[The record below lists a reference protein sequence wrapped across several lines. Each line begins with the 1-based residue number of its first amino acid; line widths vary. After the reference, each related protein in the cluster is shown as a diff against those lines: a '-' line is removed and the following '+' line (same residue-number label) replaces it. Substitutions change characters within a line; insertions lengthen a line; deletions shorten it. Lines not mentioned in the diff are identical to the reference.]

1 MKQLFLQR
9 RKGAK
14 PQRKTSFLRLRP
26 PLRLCV
32 KKAKLH
38 LMSEKPQLDK
48 FGVAAALQEIAQ
60 MMDLKGGQFRFKAK
74 AYNAGARA
82 IQAVADLDRLVR
94 EDCLTTLPRI
104 GDALA
109 SQIKQLY
116 LTGESS
122 VLSQLRKEFPTG
134 IVELSSVPGLSV
146 QKIRVLQ
153 EELGITSIAD
163 LKAAAEAGRL
173 REIKGFGPKTE
184 ERLLQQLA
192 TPVQKPKR
200 RLHLHHAWNTADQV
214 VDYLRAIDGVVEV
227 SVAGSLRRWVET
239 IDVIDIVAGANDPQ
253 AVIEKFLQFPLIL
266 SSHIEDENT
275 CVAQFGDGAQVWLTA
290 VSPKDFGITLF
301 VKTGSQS
308 HLEKVQSHAERKK
321 ISFAK
326 LPRTEDQLYKRL
338 GMAYI
343 PPELREDQGEIEAAL
358 AKKLPEDLVTEADIK
373 GIVHAHTT
381 YSDGIHTLDAMV
393 RGAEA
398 MGMKY
403 ITITDHSPTAIYANG
418 LNVDRLKRQW
428 DEIDE
433 LQEQV
438 SIKILRGTESDIIAS
453 GNLDYP
459 DDVLEKFDVIVAS
472 IHARYKMD
480 GAKMT
485 QRITSAMRQPVFKIW
500 GHALG
505 RLLERR
511 PPVEC
516 DVERILDVIAESKAA
531 IEINGDPYRLD
542 LEPRWV
548 REARKRKIK
557 FVISTDAHS
566 VKAMNNVKYG
576 VAMARRGWVTRKE
589 VLNTL
594 NTAAFTKAVKPV

>member
-1 MKQLFLQR
+1 MQ
-9 RKGAK
+9 
-14 PQRKTSFLRLRP
+14 
-26 PLRLCV
+26 
-32 KKAKLH
+32 
-38 LMSEKPQLDK
+38 EKPQLDK

-60 MMDLKGGQFRFKAK
+60 MMDLKGGQYRFKAK

-94 EDCLTTLPRI
+94 EDRLTTLPRI

-122 VLSQLRKEFPTG
+122 VLNQLRTEFPAG

-153 EELGITSIAD
+153 EELGITSIAE
-163 LKAAAEAGRL
+163 LKAAAEAGKL

-184 ERLLQQLA
+184 ERLLKQLA

-239 IDVIDIVAGANDPQ
+239 VDVIDIVAGANDPQ
-253 AVIEKFLQFPLIL
+253 ALIEKFLQFPLIL

-275 CVAQFGDGAQVWLTA
+275 CVAQFSDGAQVWLTA
-290 VSPKDFGITLF
+290 VPPKDFGITLF

-308 HLEKVQSHAERKK
+308 HLEKVQAYAERKK

-373 GIVHAHTT
+373 GIVHCHTT

-485 QRITSAMRQPVFKIW
+485 ERITSAMRQPVFKIW

-511 PPVEC
+511 PPIEC

-594 NTAAFTKAVKPV
+594 NTPAFAKAVRPVSV

>member
-1 MKQLFLQR
+1 M
-9 RKGAK
+9 
-14 PQRKTSFLRLRP
+14 P

-32 KKAKLH
+32 KKGKLAS
-38 LMSEKPQLDK
+38 MSGKPQLDR

-60 MMDLKGGQFRFKAK
+60 MMDLKGGKFRFKAK
-74 AYNAGARA
+74 AYNAGART
-82 IQAVADLDRLVR
+82 IQGVADLDRLVR
-94 EDCLTTLPRI
+94 EDRLTTLPRI

-122 VLSQLRKEFPTG
+122 VLNGLRNEFPKG
-134 IVELSSVPGLSV
+134 VVELSAVPGLSV
-146 QKIRVLQ
+146 DKIRQLQ
-153 EELGITSIAD
+153 EELGITSIAE
-163 LKAAAEAGRL
+163 LKAAAEAGQL
-173 REIKGFGPKTE
+173 RTLKGFGPKTE
-184 ERLLQQLA
+184 QRLLA
-192 TPVQKPKR
+192 HVSSPVQKPKR
-200 RLHLHHAWNTADQV
+200 RLYLHHAWNTANEV
-214 VDYLRAIDGVVEV
+214 VDYLKAFDDVVDV
-227 SVAGSLRRWVET
+227 SVAGSLRRWEET
-239 IDVIDIVAGANDPQ
+239 VGVIDIVAAADDP
-253 AVIEKFLQFPLIL
+253 AALIEKFLQSPLIV
-266 SSHIEDENT
+266 SSHIEDDNT
-275 CVAQFGDGAQVWLTA
+275 CVAQFADGAQVWLTA
-290 VSPKDFGITLF
+290 VPPKEFGVTLF
-301 VKTGSQS
+301 VKTGSQA
-308 HLEKVQSHAERKK
+308 HIEKVMAHAERKK
-321 ISFAK
+321 VNFAR
-326 LPRTEDQLYKRL
+326 LPRTEEQIYSRL
-338 GMAYI
+338 GMSYI

-358 AKKLPEDLVTEADIK
+358 AKKIPEDLLTEADIK
-373 GIVHAHTT
+373 GQVHCHTT
-381 YSDGIHTLDAMV
+381 YSDGIHTLEAMV
-393 RGAEA
+393 RGAEE

-418 LNVDRLKRQW
+418 VKLDRLKRQW

-433 LQEQV
+433 VQEKV

-459 DDVLEKFDVIVAS
+459 DAVLEKFDVIVAS

-480 GAKMT
+480 AAKMT
-485 QRITSAMRQPVFKIW
+485 ERITTAMRQPVFKIW

-505 RLLERR
+505 RLLQRR
-511 PPVEC
+511 PPFEC
-516 DVERILDVIAESKAA
+516 DVEKILDVIAESKAA

-566 VKAMNNVKYG
+566 VKAMNNIKYG

-594 NTAAFTKAVKPV
+594 NTSAFAKAVKPVHG

>member
-1 MKQLFLQR
+1 MPK
-9 RKGAK
+9 
-14 PQRKTSFLRLRP
+14 
-26 PLRLCV
+26 
-32 KKAKLH
+32 
-38 LMSEKPQLDK
+38 EKPQLDR

-60 MMDLKGGQFRFKAK
+60 LMDLKGGQFRFKAK

-94 EDCLTTLPRI
+94 EDSLTTLPRI

-122 VLSQLRKEFPTG
+122 VLNGLRKEFPSG
-134 IVELSSVPGLSV
+134 VIELSSVPGLSV
-146 QKIRVLQ
+146 EKIKQLD
-153 EELGITSIAD
+153 EAGISSIAQ
-163 LKAAAEAGRL
+163 LKDAAETGRL
-173 REIKGFGPKTE
+173 QALKGFGPKTE
-184 ERLLQQLA
+184 QRLLKQLA
-192 TPVQKPKR
+192 APIQKPKR

-214 VDYLRAIDGVVEV
+214 IEYLKAIDGVVEV
-227 SVAGSLRRWVET
+227 SVAGSLRRWEET
-239 IDVIDIVAGANDPQ
+239 VDVIDIVAGTDDP
-253 AVIEKFLQFPLIL
+253 AALIEKFLQFPLIL
-266 SSHIEDENT
+266 SSHKEDENT
-275 CVAQFGDGAQVWLTA
+275 CVAQFADGAQVWLTA
-290 VSPKDFGITLF
+290 APPKEFGITLF
-301 VKTGSQS
+301 AKTGSQA
-308 HLEKVQSHAERKK
+308 HLQKVQQYAERKK
-321 ISFAK
+321 INFTR
-326 LPRTEDQLYKRL
+326 LPRNEEQLYSRL

-358 AKKLPEDLVTEADIK
+358 AKKIPEDLVTEADIR
-373 GIVHAHTT
+373 GIVHCHTT

-393 RGAEA
+393 RGAEE

-418 LNVDRLKRQW
+418 VNVDRLMRQW

-453 GNLDYP
+453 GKLDYP
-459 DDVLEKFDVIVAS
+459 DSVLEKFDVIVAS

-480 GAKMT
+480 SEKMT
-485 QRITSAMRQPVFKIW
+485 QRITTAMREPVFKIW
-500 GHALG
+500 GHGLG
-505 RLLERR
+505 RLLQRR
-511 PPVEC
+511 PPFEC

-557 FVISTDAHS
+557 FVVSTDAHS

-594 NTAAFTKAVKPV
+594 NAGAFAKAVRPASV

>member
-1 MKQLFLQR
+1 MSAQ
-9 RKGAK
+9 
-14 PQRKTSFLRLRP
+14 P
-26 PLRLCV
+26 
-32 KKAKLH
+32 KL
-38 LMSEKPQLDK
+38 DR

-60 MMDLKGGQFRFKAK
+60 LMDLKGGQYRFKAK

-94 EDCLTTLPRI
+94 EDSLTTLPRI

-122 VLSQLRKEFPTG
+122 VLNGLRKEFPTG
-134 IVELSSVPGLSV
+134 IVELSAVPGLGV
-146 QKIRVLQ
+146 DKIRQLQ
-153 EELGITSIAD
+153 DELGITSIAE
-163 LKAAAEAGRL
+163 LKAAAEAGKL
-173 REIKGFGPKTE
+173 QKLKGFGPKTE
-184 ERLLQQLA
+184 QRLLAQLA

-214 VDYLRAIDGVVEV
+214 IDYLKAIDGVVEV
-227 SVAGSLRRWVET
+227 SVAGSLRRWEET
-239 IDVIDIVAGANDPQ
+239 VDVVDIVAGTNDP
-253 AVIEKFLQFPLIL
+253 AGLIEKFLEFPLVL
-266 SSHIEDENT
+266 SSQIEDENT
-275 CVAQFGDGAQVWLTA
+275 CVAQFADGAQVWLTA
-290 VSPKDFGITLF
+290 VPPKEFGLTLF
-301 VKTGSQS
+301 VKTGSQA
-308 HLEKVQSHAERKK
+308 HLEKVKEIAERKK
-321 ISFAK
+321 ISFAR
-326 LPRTEDQLYKRL
+326 LPRTETQLYARL

-343 PPELREDQGEIEAAL
+343 PPELREDHGELEAAL
-358 AKKLPEDLVTEADIK
+358 AKKIPEDLVTEADVK
-373 GIVHAHTT
+373 GMVHCHTT

-418 LNVDRLKRQW
+418 LKFDRLKRQW

-433 LQEQV
+433 VQEQV

-453 GNLDYP
+453 GKLDYP
-459 DDVLEKFDVIVAS
+459 DAVLEKFDVIVAS

-480 GAKMT
+480 SAKMT
-485 QRITSAMRQPVFKIW
+485 ERITTAMREPVFKIW
-500 GHALG
+500 GHGLG
-505 RLLERR
+505 RLLQRR
-511 PPVEC
+511 PPFEC

-594 NTAAFTKAVKPV
+594 SPSAFAKAVRPV

>member
-1 MKQLFLQR
+1 MPEKQ
-9 RKGAK
+9 
-14 PQRKTSFLRLRP
+14 
-26 PLRLCV
+26 
-32 KKAKLH
+32 
-38 LMSEKPQLDK
+38 KPQLDR

-60 MMDLKGGQFRFKAK
+60 LMELKGGQNRFKAK

-94 EDCLTTLPRI
+94 EDSLTTLPRI

-122 VLSQLRKEFPTG
+122 VLNALRQEFPKG
-134 IVELSSVPGLSV
+134 VIELSGVPGLSV
-146 QKIRVLQ
+146 EKIKQLD
-153 EELGITSIAD
+153 EAGISSVAQ
-163 LKAAAEAGRL
+163 LKAAAETGRL
-173 REIKGFGPKTE
+173 ESLKGFGPKTAQ
-184 ERLLQQLA
+184 RLLTQLA

-200 RLHLHHAWNTADQV
+200 RLHLHHAWNTADQSIE
-214 VDYLRAIDGVVEV
+214 YLKAIDGVVDV
-227 SVAGSLRRWVET
+227 SVAGSLRRWEET
-239 IDVIDIVAGANDPQ
+239 IGVIDIVASAKDPA
-253 AVIEKFLQFPLIL
+253 AVIEKFLQFQLIL

-275 CVAQFGDGAQVWLTA
+275 CVAQFADGAQVWLT
-290 VSPKDFGITLF
+290 VVPPKEFAITLF
-301 VKTGSQS
+301 VKTGSQA
-308 HLEKVQSHAERKK
+308 HIEKVQKYAEKKK
-321 ISFAK
+321 ISFAR
-326 LPRTEDQLYKRL
+326 LPKTEEQLYSRL

-343 PPELREDQGEIEAAL
+343 PPEMREDQGEIEAAL
-358 AKKLPEDLVTEADIK
+358 AKKIPEDLVAVEDIK
-373 GIVHAHTT
+373 GMVHCHTT
-381 YSDGIHTLDAMV
+381 YSDGIHTLEAMV
-393 RGAEA
+393 RGAEE

-418 LNVDRLKRQW
+418 LKVDRLKRQW

-433 LQEQV
+433 VQEKV

-453 GNLDYP
+453 GALDYP
-459 DDVLEKFDVIVAS
+459 DAVLEKFDVIVAS

-480 GAKMT
+480 SPKMT
-485 QRITSAMRQPVFKIW
+485 QRIVTAMRQPVFKIW
-500 GHALG
+500 GHGLG
-505 RLLERR
+505 RLLQRR
-511 PPVEC
+511 PPFEC

-542 LEPRWV
+542 LEPRWL

-557 FVISTDAHS
+557 FVVSTDAHS

-576 VAMARRGWVTRKE
+576 VAMARRGWITRKE

-594 NTAAFTKAVKPV
+594 NTTSFAKAVRPV

>member
-1 MKQLFLQR
+1 M
-9 RKGAK
+9 A
-14 PQRKTSFLRLRP
+14 T
-26 PLRLCV
+26 
-32 KKAKLH
+32 
-38 LMSEKPQLDK
+38 EKPQLDK

-60 MMDLKGGQFRFKAK
+60 IMDLKGGQYRFKAK

-94 EDCLTTLPRI
+94 EDRLTSLPRI

-109 SQIKQLY
+109 AQIRQLY

-122 VLSQLRKEFPTG
+122 VLIELRKEFPAG

-146 QKIRVLQ
+146 QKIRILT
-153 EELGITSIAD
+153 EELGITSIAE
-163 LKAAAEAGRL
+163 LKAAAEAGKL
-173 REIKGFGPKTE
+173 REVKGFGPKTE
-184 ERLLQQLA
+184 ARLLKQLA
-192 TPVQKPKR
+192 TPVEKPKR

-214 VDYLRAIDGVVEV
+214 VDYLKAIDGVVEV

-239 IDVIDIVAGANDPQ
+239 VDVIEIVAGTDDPQ
-253 AVIEKFLQFPLIL
+253 SLIEKLLQFPSIL
-266 SSHIEDENT
+266 SSHLEDENT
-275 CVAQFGDGAQVWLTA
+275 CVAQFSDGAQVRLTA
-290 VSPKDFGITLF
+290 VPPEDFCLTLF
-301 VKTGSQS
+301 VKTGSQA
-308 HLEKVQSHAERKK
+308 HLERVQQYAERKK
-321 ISFAK
+321 LNFAK
-326 LPRTEDQLYKRL
+326 LPRTEEQLYKRL

-343 PPELREDQGEIEAAL
+343 PPELREDQGEIEAAI
-358 AKKLPEDLVTEADIK
+358 AKKLPEELVTEADIK
-373 GIVHAHTT
+373 GIVHCHTT

-438 SIKILRGTESDIIAS
+438 SIKILRGTESDIIAT

-459 DDVLEKFDVIVAS
+459 DNVLEKFDVIVAS

-480 GAKMT
+480 AAKMT
-485 QRITSAMRQPVFKIW
+485 ERITAAMRQPVFKIW

-511 PPVEC
+511 APIEC

-548 REARKRKIK
+548 REARKRKIR

-566 VKAMNNVKYG
+566 VKALHNVKYG

-594 NTAAFTKAVKPV
+594 SPAAFAKAVKPVSV

>member
-1 MKQLFLQR
+1 
-9 RKGAK
+9 
-14 PQRKTSFLRLRP
+14 
-26 PLRLCV
+26 
-32 KKAKLH
+32 
-38 LMSEKPQLDK
+38 MSGKPQLDR

-60 MMDLKGGQFRFKAK
+60 LMDLKGGQFRFKAK

-82 IQAVADLDRLVR
+82 IQGVADLDRLVR
-94 EDCLTTLPRI
+94 EDRLTTLPRI

-122 VLSQLRKEFPTG
+122 VLNGLRQEFPKG
-134 IVELSSVPGLSV
+134 VVELSAVPGLSIE
-146 QKIRVLQ
+146 KIRQLQ
-153 EELGITSIAD
+153 EELGITSIAE
-163 LKAAAEAGRL
+163 LKAAAEAGQL
-173 REIKGFGPKTE
+173 RTLKGFGPKTE
-184 ERLLQQLA
+184 QRLLTHIS

-200 RLHLHHAWNTADQV
+200 RLHLHHAWNTADEV
-214 VDYLRAIDGVVEV
+214 VNYLKAIDGVIDV
-227 SVAGSLRRWVET
+227 SVAGSLRRWEET
-239 IDVIDIVAGANDPQ
+239 VGVIDIVAAANDP
-253 AVIEKFLQFPLIL
+253 AALIEKFLQSPLIL

-275 CVAQFGDGAQVWLTA
+275 CVAQFADGAQFWLTA
-290 VSPKDFGITLF
+290 VPPKEFGVTLF
-301 VKTGSQS
+301 VKTGSQA
-308 HLEKVQSHAERKK
+308 HIEKVMAHAERKK
-321 ISFAK
+321 ISFAR
-326 LPRTEDQLYKRL
+326 LPRTEEDVYKRL
-338 GMAYI
+338 GMSYI

-358 AKKLPEDLVTEADIK
+358 AKKIPEDLVTETDIK
-373 GIVHAHTT
+373 GQVHCHTT
-381 YSDGIHTLDAMV
+381 YSDGIHTLEAMV
-393 RGAEA
+393 RGAEE

-418 LNVDRLKRQW
+418 LKLDRLKRQW

-433 LQEQV
+433 VQEKV

-453 GNLDYP
+453 GELDYP
-459 DDVLEKFDVIVAS
+459 DAVLEKFDVIVAS

-485 QRITSAMRQPVFKIW
+485 ERITTAMRYPIFKIW

-505 RLLERR
+505 RLLQRR
-511 PPVEC
+511 PPFEC
-516 DVERILDVIAESKAA
+516 DVEKILDVIAESKAA

-566 VKAMNNVKYG
+566 VKAMNNIKYG

-594 NTAAFTKAVKPV
+594 NTSAFAKAVKP

>member
-1 MKQLFLQR
+1 
-9 RKGAK
+9 
-14 PQRKTSFLRLRP
+14 
-26 PLRLCV
+26 
-32 KKAKLH
+32 
-38 LMSEKPQLDK
+38 MSQKPQLDR
-48 FGVAAALQEIAQ
+48 FGVAAALQEIAKL
-60 MMDLKGGQFRFKAK
+60 MDLKGGQFRFKAK

-82 IQAVADLDRLVR
+82 IQGVADLDRLVR
-94 EDCLTTLPRI
+94 EDRLTTLPRI

-122 VLSQLRKEFPTG
+122 VLNGLRKEFPKG
-134 IVELSSVPGLSV
+134 VVELSAVPGLSV
-146 QKIRVLQ
+146 EKIRQLQ
-153 EELGITSIAD
+153 EELGITSIAE
-163 LKAAAEAGRL
+163 LKAAAEAGQL
-173 REIKGFGPKTE
+173 RTLKGFGPKTE
-184 ERLLQQLA
+184 QRLLAQVS

-200 RLHLHHAWNTADQV
+200 RLHLHHAWSTADQV
-214 VDYLRAIDGVVEV
+214 IDYLKAIDGVVDV
-227 SVAGSLRRWVET
+227 SVAGSLRRWEET
-239 IDVIDIVAGANDPQ
+239 IGVIDIVASADDP
-253 AVIEKFLQFPLIL
+253 AALIEKFLQFQLIL

-275 CVAQFGDGAQVWLTA
+275 CVAQFADGAQVWLTA
-290 VSPKDFGITLF
+290 VPPKEFAVTLF
-301 VKTGSQS
+301 VKTGSQA
-308 HLEKVQSHAERKK
+308 HIEKVMAHAESKK
-321 ISFAK
+321 INFAR
-326 LPRTEDQLYKRL
+326 LPRTEEQIYSRL
-338 GMAYI
+338 GMSYI
-343 PPELREDQGEIEAAL
+343 PPELRENAGEIEAAL
-358 AKKLPEDLVTEADIK
+358 AKKIPEDLVTDADIK
-373 GIVHAHTT
+373 GQVHCHTT
-381 YSDGIHTLDAMV
+381 YSDGIHTLEAMV
-393 RGAEA
+393 RGAEE

-418 LNVDRLKRQW
+418 LKLDRLKRQW

-433 LQEQV
+433 VQEKV

-453 GNLDYP
+453 GELDYP
-459 DDVLEKFDVIVAS
+459 DAVLEKLDVIVAS

-480 GAKMT
+480 AAKMT
-485 QRITSAMRQPVFKIW
+485 QRITTAMRQPVFKIW
-500 GHALG
+500 GHGLG
-505 RLLERR
+505 RLLQRR
-511 PPVEC
+511 PPFEC

-594 NTAAFTKAVKPV
+594 NTSAFAKAVKPN